1 MPETVFLQVIHLGL
15 ASSGMVLVIT
25 MYFYFSYLSCQKD
38 LNRISHRCVVSENY
52 LQGLDSNSILTE
64 LAVLLSKITY
74 LLSITRLDTCDEKMY
89 SPKTVNQKSFN
100 EADNFVH
107 TLNLAPAIILKF
119 AVPGCA
125 AACLNIPVINL

>member
-1 MPETVFLQVIHLGL
+1 M
-15 ASSGMVLVIT
+15 
-25 MYFYFSYLSCQKD
+25 
-38 LNRISHRCVVSENY
+38 VSENY

-64 LAVLLSKITY
+64 LAVLVSKITY
-74 LLSITRLDTCDEKMY
+74 LLSITGLETCDEKLY

-107 TLNLAPAIILKF
+107 TLNLAPAIILYI